1 MCRLSKL
8 FSLTFVKFATVG
20 FLAFLINAILLEVFA
35 LSGASDWLANKVV
48 SVHIPFT
55 KEVLITSAGIAAIL
69 SAEAT
74 TIINFFL
81 QGAYAFSCAARFD
94 RATLTRFLH
103 FQVVSIAAIFVE
115 GVVVDLITRLFR
127 DTSAFRLA
135 GLVLA
140 ILLFVVPFKWFS
152 YRFLVWKSQQ

>member
-1 MCRLSKL
+1 MSRSAKL
-8 FSLTFVKFATVG
+8 FSLPFVKFAAVG

-35 LSGASDWLANKVV
+35 LSGVSDWLALKLET
-48 SVHIPFT
+48 VHIPFT
-55 KEVLITSAGIAAIL
+55 KEVLITSAGIAAVL

-74 TIINFFL
+74 TIVNFFL

-94 RATLTRFLH
+94 RITLTRFFH
-103 FQVVSIAAIFVE
+103 FQVVSVAAIFVE
-115 GVVVDLITRLFR
+115 GAVVELITRLFR
-127 DTSAFRLA
+127 DTSAYRLA

-152 YRFLVWKSQQ
+152 YRFLIWNSEK